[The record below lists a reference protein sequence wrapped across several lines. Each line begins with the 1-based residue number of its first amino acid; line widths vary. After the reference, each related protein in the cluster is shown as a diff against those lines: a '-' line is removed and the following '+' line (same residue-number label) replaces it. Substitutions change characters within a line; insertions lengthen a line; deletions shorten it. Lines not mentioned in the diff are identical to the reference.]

1 MPEIP
6 RPALIACAAAAVIA
20 LAFGG
25 KSLAQQRPQ
34 SSQASASAP
43 YPGASSAP
51 AAAAA
56 APALV
61 ERSDQRPV
69 VHVAGA
75 VRHPGVYTLKLGAR
89 VRDAVRRA
97 GGASSGGDANAIN
110 LAAKVADGAQV
121 IVPLK
126 AGAATAAIGSGG
138 STAAAP
144 TAPISL
150 GNATVEQLDT
160 LDGVGPATAEKI
172 IQWRTEHGGFTSVD
186 DLGEVPGIGPKKLE
200 ALRSQVTP

>member
-1 MPEIP
+1 MVV
-6 RPALIACAAAAVIA
+6 VIA
-20 LAFGG
+20 LAIGG
-25 KSLAQQRPQ
+25 KTLAPQ
-34 SSQASASAP
+34 APKVTPGSAP
-43 YPGASSAP
+43 FERASNP
-51 AAAAA
+51 AAA
-56 APALV
+56 APAGLI
-61 ERSDQRPV
+61 ERGDERAV

-75 VRHPGVYTLKLGAR
+75 VRRPGVYRLRSGAR

-97 GGASSGGDANAIN
+97 GGASSDGDANAIN
-110 LAAKVADGAQV
+110 LAAKVVDGAQV

-126 AGAATAAIGSGG
+126 LGTAASGVAPAEAGAAS
-138 STAAAP
+138 

-150 GNATVEQLDT
+150 GNATAEQLDT

-172 IQWRTEHGGFTSVD
+172 IQWRTENGGFTSVD

>member
-1 MPEIP
+1 MPAIP

-43 YPGASSAP
+43 YRGASSAP
-51 AAAAA
+51 AAAA
-56 APALV
+56 PVTV
-61 ERSDQRPV
+61 ERGDQRPV

-75 VRHPGVYTLKLGAR
+75 VRNPGVYTLKLGAR

>member
-1 MPEIP
+1 MPAIQ
-6 RPALIACAAAAVIA
+6 RPVLIACAAAAVIA

-34 SSQASASAP
+34 GQGSAAAP
-43 YPGASSAP
+43 YQQTAS
-51 AAAAA
+51 AA
-56 APALV
+56 APAATGLV
-61 ERSDQRPV
+61 ERGDQRPV

-75 VRHPGVYTLKLGAR
+75 VRNPGVYTLKNGAR

-97 GGASSGGDANAIN
+97 GGASSRGDANAIN

-126 AGAATAAIGSGG
+126 AGAATAAAGSGG

-150 GNATVEQLDT
+150 GNATAEQLDT

-186 DLGEVPGIGPKKLE
+186 DLGEVPGIGPKKLA

>member
-1 MPEIP
+1 
-6 RPALIACAAAAVIA
+6 VIA

-25 KSLAQQRPQ
+25 KSLAQQQPQ
-34 SSQASASAP
+34 GSP
-43 YPGASSAP
+43 AP
-51 AAAAA
+51 AAAPYADAGSAA
-56 APALV
+56 ATPGLV
-61 ERSDQRPV
+61 QHSDQRPV

-75 VRHPGVYTLKLGAR
+75 VRKPGVYTLRAGAR

-110 LAAKVADGAQV
+110 LAAKVSDGAQV
-121 IVPLK
+121 IVPPK
-126 AGAATAAIGSGG
+126 AGRLAAGVAVGAGG
-138 STAAAP
+138 NSKAP
-144 TAPISL
+144 VSL
-150 GNATVEQLDT
+150 GNATAEQLDT

-172 IQWRTEHGGFTSVD
+172 LQWRTEHGGFSSVD

>member
-1 MPEIP
+1 MREIP
-6 RPALIACAAAAVIA
+6 RPVLISAAVVAVIA
-20 LAFGG
+20 LAIGG
-25 KSLAQQRPQ
+25 KTLSPQ
-34 SSQASASAP
+34 APKGAPGSAP
-43 YPGASSAP
+43 YERASSP
-51 AAAAA
+51 SAA
-56 APALV
+56 APAGLI
-61 ERSDQRPV
+61 ERGDERAV

-75 VRHPGVYTLKLGAR
+75 VQRPGVYRLRSGAR

-97 GGASSGGDANAIN
+97 GGASSDGDANAIN
-110 LAAKVADGAQV
+110 LAAKVVDGAQV

-126 AGAATAAIGSGG
+126 LGTAASSASSAGAS
-138 STAAAP
+138 STS

-150 GNATVEQLDT
+150 GNATAEQLDT

-172 IQWRTEHGGFTSVD
+172 IQWRTENGGFSSVD

>member
-1 MPEIP
+1 MQQIP
-6 RPALIACAAAAVIA
+6 RPALIIAAVVAVVGLA
-20 LAFGG
+20 LGG
-25 KSLAQQRPQ
+25 KSLAQQ
-34 SSQASASAP
+34 SQQNPPSGAP
-43 YPGASSAP
+43 YEQRSAAKTPAP
-51 AAAAA
+51 AG
-56 APALV
+56 LV
-61 ERSDQRPV
+61 ERGDERAV

-75 VRHPGVYTLKLGAR
+75 VRRPGVYKLGSGAR

-97 GGASSGGDANAIN
+97 GGASSDGDANAIN
-110 LAAKVADGAQV
+110 LAAKVVDGAQV

-126 AGAATAAIGSGG
+126 AGKLAA
-138 STAAAP
+138 AAAP
-144 TAPISL
+144 AAAGAGSTAPISL

-172 IQWRTEHGGFTSVD
+172 IQWRTENGGFTSVD

>member
-1 MPEIP
+1 M
-6 RPALIACAAAAVIA
+6 IACAAAVVVA
-20 LAFGG
+20 LALGG
-25 KSLAQQRPQ
+25 KSLADQGPQ
-34 SSQASASAP
+34 AAP
-43 YPGASSAP
+43 VSGASQYPTSN
-51 AAAAA
+51 AAAVAGAA
-56 APALV
+56 VPTGLV
-61 ERSDQRPV
+61 ERGDQRPV

-75 VRHPGVYTLKLGAR
+75 VRQPGVYTLKVGSR

-97 GGASSGGDANAIN
+97 GGASSRGDANAIN
-110 LAAKVADGAQV
+110 LAARVSDGAQV

-126 AGAATAAIGSGG
+126 AGAAAAASVGSGVG
-138 STAAAP
+138 GAA

-172 IQWRTEHGGFTSVD
+172 IQWRTEHGGFSSVD

>member
-1 MPEIP
+1 MPTIP
-6 RPALIACAAAAVIA
+6 RPALIVCAAAAVIA
-20 LAFGG
+20 LALGG

-34 SSQASASAP
+34 
-43 YPGASSAP
+43 GSSAP
-51 AAAAA
+51 AAAPYQQGTSEAGP
-56 APALV
+56 PA
-61 ERSDQRPV
+61 S
-69 VHVAGA
+69 AGA
-75 VRHPGVYTLKLGAR
+75 VRRPGVYTLKNGAR

-97 GGASSGGDANAIN
+97 GGVSSRGDGNAIN
-110 LAAKVADGAQV
+110 LAAKLTDGAQV

-126 AGAATAAIGSGG
+126 VGEAIAGAGSRG
-138 STAAAP
+138 SAAAAP
-144 TAPISL
+144 SAPISL
-150 GNATVEQLDT
+150 GNATAEQLDT

>member
-1 MPEIP
+1 MQQIP
-6 RPALIACAAAAVIA
+6 RPALLTAAVVAVVGLA
-20 LAFGG
+20 LGG
-25 KSLAQQRPQ
+25 KSLAQRNQQNTP
-34 SSQASASAP
+34 SGAP
-43 YPGASSAP
+43 YEQRATAKTPAP
-51 AAAAA
+51 AG
-56 APALV
+56 LV
-61 ERSDQRPV
+61 ERGEGRAV

-75 VRHPGVYTLKLGAR
+75 VRRPGVYKLRLGAR

-97 GGASSGGDANAIN
+97 GGASGAGDANAIN
-110 LAAKVADGAQV
+110 LAAKVVDGAQV

-126 AGAATAAIGSGG
+126 AGKLAAG
-138 STAAAP
+138 AAP
-144 TAPISL
+144 AVSGASSTAPISL
-150 GNATVEQLDT
+150 GNATAEQLDT

>member
-1 MPEIP
+1 MPAIP
-6 RPALIACAAAAVIA
+6 KPALIACAVAAVIA

-25 KSLAQQRPQ
+25 KSLAKQRPQ
-34 SSQASASAP
+34 GQSS
-43 YPGASSAP
+43 
-51 AAAAA
+51 AA
-56 APALV
+56 APYAQGASAVTPAATGLV
-61 ERSDQRPV
+61 ERGDQRPV

-75 VRHPGVYTLKLGAR
+75 VRNPGVYTLKKGAR

-97 GGASSGGDANAIN
+97 GGASSRGDANAIN

-126 AGAATAAIGSGG
+126 AGAAVVTAGSGG
-138 STAAAP
+138 AAAAAP

-150 GNATVEQLDT
+150 GNATAEQLDT

>member
-1 MPEIP
+1 MPAIP

-51 AAAAA
+51 AAAA
-56 APALV
+56 PALV

-75 VRHPGVYTLKLGAR
+75 VRNPGVYTLKLGAR
-89 VRDAVRRA
+89 VRDALRRA

-121 IVPLK
+121 IVPPK
-126 AGAATAAIGSGG
+126 AGKLAAGVAAGG
-138 STAAAP
+138 AAAS

>member
-1 MPEIP
+1 MPAIP
-6 RPALIACAAAAVIA
+6 RPALIACAVAAVIA

-34 SSQASASAP
+34 SSQASAATPSQQ
-43 YPGASSAP
+43 GASAAAP
-51 AAAAA
+51 AAAG
-56 APALV
+56 LV
-61 ERSDQRPV
+61 ERGDQRPV

-75 VRHPGVYTLKLGAR
+75 VRRPGVYTLRSGAR

-97 GGASSGGDANAIN
+97 GGASGRGDANAIN
-110 LAAKVADGAQV
+110 LAAKVVDGAQV

-126 AGAATAAIGSGG
+126 AGKAIAGVAAGPAAA
-138 STAAAP
+138 STAP
-144 TAPISL
+144 VSL
-150 GNATVEQLDT
+150 GNATAEQLDT

>member
-1 MPEIP
+1 MPTIP
-6 RPALIACAAAAVIA
+6 RPALLVCAAAAVIA

-25 KSLAQQRPQ
+25 KSLSQQRPQ
-34 SSQASASAP
+34 GSSASA
-43 YPGASSAP
+43 
-51 AAAAA
+51 A
-56 APALV
+56 APYQQGTSEAGPPASGLV
-61 ERSDQRPV
+61 ERGDQRTV

-75 VRHPGVYTLKLGAR
+75 VRRPGVYTLKNGAR

-97 GGASSGGDANAIN
+97 GGVSSRGDANAIN

-126 AGAATAAIGSGG
+126 ASEAVAAAGPSGSAAATPS
-138 STAAAP
+138 
-144 TAPISL
+144 APISL
-150 GNATVEQLDT
+150 GNATAEQLDT

-172 IQWRTEHGGFTSVD
+172 IQWRTEYGGFTSVD

>member
-1 MPEIP
+1 
-6 RPALIACAAAAVIA
+6 
-20 LAFGG
+20 
-25 KSLAQQRPQ
+25 
-34 SSQASASAP
+34 
-43 YPGASSAP
+43 
-51 AAAAA
+51 
-56 APALV
+56 
-61 ERSDQRPV
+61 

-75 VRHPGVYTLKLGAR
+75 VRRPGVYTLKNGAR

-97 GGASSGGDANAIN
+97 GGVSSRGDANAIN
-110 LAAKVADGAQV
+110 LAAKLTDGAQV

-126 AGAATAAIGSGG
+126 AGEAIAGTGSSGSATAAPS
-138 STAAAP
+138 
-144 TAPISL
+144 APISL
-150 GNATVEQLDT
+150 GDATAEQLDT

>member
-1 MPEIP
+1 MPTIP
-6 RPALIACAAAAVIA
+6 RPALIVCAVAAVIA

-25 KSLAQQRPQ
+25 KSLAQQQPQ
-34 SSQASASAP
+34 GPSAAATAP
-43 YPGASSAP
+43 YPQATTESASRSSG
-51 AAAAA
+51 
-56 APALV
+56 LV
-61 ERSDQRPV
+61 ERGAQRTV

-75 VRHPGVYTLKLGAR
+75 VRRPGVYTLKNGAR

-97 GGASSGGDANAIN
+97 GGVSSRGDGNAIN
-110 LAAKVADGAQV
+110 LAAKLTDGAQV

-126 AGAATAAIGSGG
+126 VGEAIAGAGSRG
-138 STAAAP
+138 SAAAAP
-144 TAPISL
+144 STPISL
-150 GNATVEQLDT
+150 GNATAEQLDT

-172 IQWRTEHGGFTSVD
+172 IQWRTENGGFTSVD

>member
-1 MPEIP
+1 MAVVGL
-6 RPALIACAAAAVIA
+6 AL
-20 LAFGG
+20 GG
-25 KSLAQQRPQ
+25 KSLAQQRPPNGPA
-34 SSQASASAP
+34 ASAAP
-43 YPGASSAP
+43 FQQ
-51 AAAAA
+51 AANSPTA
-56 APALV
+56 APLGLV
-61 ERSDQRPV
+61 ERGDRRAV

-75 VRHPGVYTLKLGAR
+75 VRRPGVYRLAAGAR

-110 LAAKVADGAQV
+110 LAAKLVDGAQV
-121 IVPLK
+121 IVPAK
-126 AGAATAAIGSGG
+126 AGDTAAGAVAPAT
-138 STAAAP
+138 TAPA

-150 GNATVEQLDT
+150 SNATAEQLDA

-172 IQWRTEHGGFTSVD
+172 IQWREQHGGFSSVE

>member
-1 MPEIP
+1 MPKIP
-6 RPALIACAAAAVIA
+6 KPTLIVCAAAAVIA
-20 LAFGG
+20 LALGG

-34 SSQASASAP
+34 
-43 YPGASSAP
+43 GSSAP
-51 AAAAA
+51 AAVPYQQGTSKS
-56 APALV
+56 APPASGLV
-61 ERSDQRPV
+61 ERGDQRTV

-75 VRHPGVYTLKLGAR
+75 VRRPGVYTLKNGAR

-97 GGASSGGDANAIN
+97 GGVSSRGDANAIN
-110 LAAKVADGAQV
+110 LAAKLTDGAQV

-126 AGAATAAIGSGG
+126 AGEAIAGTGSSGSATAA
-138 STAAAP
+138 P
-144 TAPISL
+144 NAPISL
-150 GNATVEQLDT
+150 GSATAEQLDT

>member
-1 MPEIP
+1 MQSIP
-6 RPALIACAAAAVIA
+6 RPALIAAAVVAVIA
-20 LAFGG
+20 LALGG
-25 KSLAQQRPQ
+25 KSLARQ
-34 SSQASASAP
+34 SSAK
-43 YPGASSAP
+43 AP
-51 AAAAA
+51 AAAPYERSSSSPSV
-56 APALV
+56 APAGLV
-61 ERSDQRPV
+61 ERGDERAV

-75 VRHPGVYTLKLGAR
+75 VKRPGVYKLRADAR

-97 GGASSGGDANAIN
+97 GGASGDGDANAIN
-110 LAAKVADGAQV
+110 LAAKVVDGAQV

-126 AGAATAAIGSGG
+126 AGRIASGAGSVGANAASP
-138 STAAAP
+138 SL
-144 TAPISL
+144 ISL
-150 GNATVEQLDT
+150 GSATAEQLDT

>member
-1 MPEIP
+1 MPAIQ

-25 KSLAQQRPQ
+25 KSLAQQQPRA
-34 SSQASASAP
+34 SSGSAAASYQQASSEAT
-43 YPGASSAP
+43 AP
-51 AAAAA
+51 ASG
-56 APALV
+56 LV
-61 ERSDQRPV
+61 ERGDQRMV

-75 VRHPGVYTLKLGAR
+75 VRRPGVYTLKNGAR

-97 GGASSGGDANAIN
+97 GGASSHGDANAIN

-126 AGAATAAIGSGG
+126 ASAV
-138 STAAAP
+138 TAAAGP
-144 TAPISL
+144 SGSAAAAPSAPISL
-150 GNATVEQLDT
+150 GNATVAQLET

-186 DLGEVPGIGPKKLE
+186 DLGEVSGIGPKKLE